1 MKQIVYTL
9 LVALMVSG
17 CAMGTTRLDVTHD
30 SLDPV
35 VKKRQGNILVERF
48 VDVREN
54 KEFIGNKRNGFG
66 MVLGHVATLEG
77 VNLEDLLTKYFA
89 EALTESGYNVQVAGT
104 KPLDMKADAVVGGN
118 IREFWLDLYM
128 MTWHYMTVDL
138 KAIDPSSR
146 KIMWEK
152 EVKGDESNVLWIG
165 VTSEFERV
173 IRMSLTKALNEAA
186 KQFAADEFS
195 KVVKK

>member
-1 MKQIVYTL
+1 MKKIVYAL
-9 LVALMVSG
+9 LMALILSG

-30 SLDPV
+30 SLNPV
-35 VKKRQGNILVERF
+35 INKRQGNILVERF

-77 VNLEDLLTKYFA
+77 VSLEDLLTKYFA
-89 EALTESGYNVQVAGT
+89 DALTESGYNVQVAGT
-104 KPLDMKADAVVGGN
+104 KSSDMKADAIVVGN

-128 MTWHYMTVDL
+128 KTWHYMTVDL

-146 KIMWEK
+146 KVIWEK
-152 EVKGDESNVLWIG
+152 EVKGDESNILWIG
-165 VTSEFERV
+165 ATSEFERV

-186 KQFAADEFS
+186 KQFSADEFS
-195 KVVKK
+195 NVVKK

>member
-1 MKQIVYTL
+1 MKKILYTL
-9 LVALMVSG
+9 LAALMMSG
-17 CAMGTTRLDVTHD
+17 CAIGTTRLDVAHD
-30 SLDPV
+30 PLDPV
-35 VKKRQGNILVERF
+35 VNKRQGNILVERF

-77 VNLEDLLTKYFA
+77 VSLEDLLTKYFA
-89 EALTESGYNVQVAGT
+89 DALTESGYKVQIAGL
-104 KPLDMKADAVVGGN
+104 KPSDMKADAIVGGN

-128 MTWHYMTVDL
+128 KTWHYMTVDL

-146 KIMWEK
+146 KVMWQK
-152 EVKGDESNVLWIG
+152 EIKGEESNMLWIG
-165 VTSEFERV
+165 ATSEFERV

-186 KQFAADEFS
+186 KQFSTDEFR

>member
-1 MKQIVYTL
+1 VKKIVLTL

-35 VKKRQGNILVERF
+35 VSKRQGNILVERF

-77 VNLEDLLTKYFA
+77 VSLEDLLTKYFA
-89 EALTESGYNVQVAGT
+89 DALTESGYNVQVAGT
-104 KPLDMKADAVVGGN
+104 KPSDMKADAIVVGN

-128 MTWHYMTVDL
+128 KTWHYMTVDL
-138 KAIDPSSR
+138 KAIDPSTR
-146 KIMWEK
+146 KVMWEK

-165 VTSEFERV
+165 ATSEFERV

-186 KQFAADEFS
+186 IQFSSDEFS